1 MQILELIA
9 HDFRNLTDVELELS
23 SHFNVFTGPNAQGK
37 TNLLEAAYLAICQR
51 SFRGAR
57 VKEMVRFGRERAQVI
72 ARVRAEG
79 LDSEVQVL
87 LDDERRRVT
96 IDGKAMRSVSGG
108 LARGLTA
115 VLFTPDDLQVPKGSP
130 AERRRVLDRAVA
142 TVWSDYPALARDY
155 TKALRSRNRLLREPQ
170 PGAEALLDVY
180 DRSLAG
186 LGAKVMLAR
195 QRYLRSLS
203 PRYKEAFARIAGAGL
218 EAGLVYASAPA
229 LSELLGEPRT
239 ELAELVR
246 RYESLLNAARRRDL
260 ERRATSIGPHADDL
274 ELSIDGRPAR
284 QYASQGQTRALM
296 LAFKIAQILD
306 THDKLSH
313 YPILLLDDVSS
324 ELDAEKNAY
333 LFEFIEEI
341 SCQVLLTTTR
351 AELVPLRT
359 NRIDFNVLSGSIN
372 RRQA

>member
-1 MQILELIA
+1 MQILQLSA
-9 HDFRNLTDVELELS
+9 QDFRNLMSVTLTLS
-23 SHFNVFTGPNAQGK
+23 PHFNVFCGPNAQGK

-57 VKEMVRFGRERAQVI
+57 VKEMVRFGCERA
-72 ARVRAEG
+72 RVVAQTRAEG
-79 LDSEVQVL
+79 LDSDVQVVL
-87 LDDERRRVT
+87 EGERRRVT
-96 IDGKAMRSVSGG
+96 IDGKALRSVAGG
-108 LARGLTA
+108 LSRGLAA

-130 AERRRVLDRAVA
+130 GERRRLLDRAVA
-142 TVWSDYPALARDY
+142 TVWADYPSLVRDY

-170 PGAEALLDVY
+170 PGVEALLDVY

-203 PRYKEAFARIAGAGL
+203 PRYHEAFARIVGAQL
-218 EAGLVYASAPA
+218 EAGLVYTSAPPLA
-229 LSELLGEPRT
+229 EVLHHPQT
-239 ELAELVR
+239 ELVELMR
-246 RYESLLNAARRRDL
+246 RYEALLGASRRRDL

-274 ELSIDGRPAR
+274 ELTIDGRSAR
-284 QYASQGQTRALM
+284 QFASQGQTRALM

-306 THDKLSH
+306 THDKLSQF
-313 YPILLLDDVSS
+313 PILLLDDVSS

-333 LFEFIEEI
+333 LFEFIKEI

-351 AELVPLRT
+351 AELVPLVN
-359 NRIDFNVLSGSIN
+359 NRFDFKVLDGTIAISQS
-372 RRQA
+372 